1 MGTEAGSDISHIPS
15 VDHQKAAR
23 VKEDLTADGF
33 RRIQSIFWKGVKGWV
48 KLLLPAWNLP
58 DDKVLKKI
66 FCIPGTHV
74 QNEADAN
81 AGGEIAVGS
90 SSHSIVA
97 TNIIEAI
104 KHEKS
109 FRARQLLA
117 PLGTLPTKFWPE
129 HFNMKETLVAELKFQ
144 AQVDA
149 EYQSHGISLQQY
161 PKSFSR
167 IKDSV
172 IICLVDFVYSDE
184 NVTRLAWAANKHKDK
199 RFSEL
204 QYVAAMKSLVL
215 KHAVATMYHMYLET
229 VEVQAGQNVVGK
241 SLFRNIVQHITG
253 GGIKQ
258 DARAGVDYVKVN
270 YHNDNF
276 ALLYMVIKILMSGTD
291 CAQPDELLYQR
302 NVVFDF
308 LSYVYSQH
316 VMEGVKA
323 QYELR
328 EAAGNMEQLEH
339 NISLLEKQQFL
350 QYNELHST
358 AECLDNFDSPVKQ
371 QAFIGRVKAQLNAC
385 AEIHAHTGIDATSHT
400 PSFTLDL
407 AKDHAPRTDHQ
418 KIGFLE
424 CSACRGP

>member
-1 MGTEAGSDISHIPS
+1 M
-15 VDHQKAAR
+15 
-23 VKEDLTADGF
+23 
-33 RRIQSIFWKGVKGWV
+33 KGRV

-81 AGGEIAVGS
+81 AEGEIAVGS

-109 FRARQLLA
+109 FHSLGARQLLA
-117 PLGTLPTKFWPE
+117 PLGTLPTKFWLE
-129 HFNMKETLVAELKFQ
+129 HFDMKETLVAELKFQ
-144 AQVDA
+144 TQVDA
-149 EYQSHGISLQQY
+149 EYQSHGLSLQQY

-172 IICLVDFVYSDE
+172 IKCLVDFVYYDE
-184 NVTRLAWAANKHKDK
+184 NVTRLAWAANKLKDK

-215 KHAVATMYHMYLET
+215 KHAVATMYHIYLET

-276 ALLYMVIKILMSGTD
+276 ALLYMVIKILMSG
-291 CAQPDELLYQR
+291 
-302 NVVFDF
+302 
-308 LSYVYSQH
+308 
-316 VMEGVKA
+316 
-323 QYELR
+323 
-328 EAAGNMEQLEH
+328 
-339 NISLLEKQQFL
+339 
-350 QYNELHST
+350 
-358 AECLDNFDSPVKQ
+358 
-371 QAFIGRVKAQLNAC
+371 
-385 AEIHAHTGIDATSHT
+385 
-400 PSFTLDL
+400 
-407 AKDHAPRTDHQ
+407 KDRA
-418 KIGFLE
+418 
-424 CSACRGP
+424 